1 MSSSATPASRPG
13 HRTAKPRVGRSGA
26 STARRRTRRWA
37 AAGAVLGGMVSLIV
51 FAPASWLA
59 TALAKASQGHVLLA
73 ETQGSV
79 WSGSGV
85 LVLAGGAD
93 SRDAARLPDRLE
105 WQLRPRWDG
114 LLLEARQPCCIRDTL
129 SLALRPGLGRFTIAL
144 ADASS
149 PAATP
154 AEAPWQARWPA
165 ALLAGLGTPWNTLQP
180 AGSLRLASAGFAM
193 EWAQG
198 RWRQSG
204 RLQLE
209 LLELSSRVANVA
221 PLGSYRL
228 TLAAEPGQEGVSS
241 LQLQTLAGAL
251 QLSGQ
256 GSLSAGRARF
266 NGVAQAAPE
275 HQAGLDNLLN
285 IIGRRD
291 GSRSLISIG

>member
-1 MSSSATPASRPG
+1 MRLSVLSSSPAGRRP
-13 HRTAKPRVGRSGA
+13 AKPRPSRSGA
-26 STARRRTRRWA
+26 TTARRRTRRWA
-37 AAGAVLGGMVSLIV
+37 AAGALLGGTVSLIV

-59 TALAKASQGHVLLA
+59 SALADASRGHVLLA
-73 ETQGSV
+73 ETQGSI

-105 WQLRPRWDG
+105 WRLRPRWDG
-114 LLLEARQPCCIRDTL
+114 LLVEARQPCCIRDTL
-129 SLALRPGLGRFTIAL
+129 SLALRPGLGRFTLAL
-144 ADASS
+144 ADA
-149 PAATP
+149 PAAV
-154 AEAPWQARWPA
+154 AGAADAPWQARWPA
-165 ALLAGLGTPWNTLQP
+165 ALLTGLGTPWNTLQP
-180 AGSLRLASAGFAM
+180 AGSLRLASVGFAM

-209 LLELSSRVANVA
+209 LLDLSSRVANVA

-228 TLAAEPGQEGVSS
+228 TLAAAPGQDGVSS

-266 NGVAQAAPE
+266 NGVAQAAPDS
-275 HQAGLDNLLN
+275 QAGLDNLLN

>member
-1 MSSSATPASRPG
+1 MRQLGTPGRQPG
-13 HRTAKPRVGRSGA
+13 RRAFGRGGA
-26 STARRRTRRWA
+26 VPAQQRTRRWA
-37 AAGAVLGGMVSLIV
+37 VAGALLGGSAALLA

-59 TALAKASQGHVLLA
+59 HGLASATRGHVLLA
-73 ETQGSV
+73 ETQGSI

-93 SRDAARLPDRLE
+93 SRDAARLPDRLA

-114 LLLEARQPCCIRDTL
+114 LIVEMRQPCCIPDALRLD
-129 SLALRPGLGRFTIAL
+129 LRPGLGRLTIAL
-144 ADASS
+144 NDAAAAADGAL
-149 PAATP
+149 
-154 AEAPWQARWPA
+154 QGRWPA

-180 AGSLRLASAGFAM
+180 SGSLRLSSEGFALA
-193 EWAQG
+193 WAEG
-198 RWRQSG
+198 RWRLAG

-209 LLELSSRVANVA
+209 LLDLGTRLAPIA

-228 TLAAEPGQEGVSS
+228 TLQTPPGQEGVPA
-241 LQLQTLAGAL
+241 LQLQTLAGVL

-256 GSLSAGRARF
+256 GSLAAGRARF
-266 NGVAQAAPE
+266 TGVAQAAPQQ
-275 HQAGLDNLLN
+275 QAGLDNLLN